1 MRRLLIAAI
10 CLSLG
15 LVGTAGRASA
25 RYDPQVAHEAAGM
38 TTADPAIAVLDPD
51 SDGIACEEGM

>member
-1 MRRLLIAAI
+1 MR
-10 CLSLG
+10 LS
-15 LVGTAGRASA
+15 ASVWGWWE
-25 RYDPQVAHEAAGM
+25 RPGERPHSYDAQVAYEAAGM